1 MSCFLYIFVCM
12 GSYLSAYVVS
22 LYSLAVYIDPQEI
35 DSLMPHLSP
44 ARRRIVLKL
53 AGDPR
58 ALVQIAT
65 VYKSFSLILVTVMA
79 TLCLRTISA
88 KVEMP
93 ASYLYPIGFAIVW
106 SLYLWL
112 VEYLPRRSSRRVIDS
127 TFPRYLWMVSSIYIL
142 FFPVVSL
149 YRGALKRNRPE
160 DQPTEDEKEEIVER
174 AIESLADEAGI
185 GEMLVEEDEKEMI
198 GQIFQLDRTVVRE
211 IMVPRIAI
219 VGIERSMSFREIQ
232 ELIRRDGY
240 SRYPVYE
247 ETMDRIAGVLY
258 VKDLFTNLPQPGE
271 EFQIGKYLRKPY
283 FVPESKVIGDL
294 LREFKSAK
302 LHIAVAID
310 EFGGVSGLVT
320 LEDILEEIVGEIQD
334 EHDTEEAPF
343 MDLGDGKHLVD
354 AGLLVDELQEHLDTD
369 YETGDFDTV
378 GGLLYFLAGAVPKA
392 GAIIRWHDLEFEVVR
407 VDGQRLK
414 KVRVTRKNPK
424 RN

>member
-1 MSCFLYIFVCM
+1 MGTLLYIFVAM
-12 GSYLSAYVVS
+12 GSYVSAYIVS

-44 ARRRIVLKL
+44 ARRKIILKL

-79 TLCLRTISA
+79 TLCVRSISA
-88 KVEMP
+88 GIETP
-93 ASYLYPIGFAIVW
+93 ATYLYPLGFLLVW
-106 SLYLWL
+106 SLYLWV
-112 VEYLPRRSSRRVIDS
+112 VEYLPRKSSRRVIDT
-127 TFPRYLWMVSSIYIL
+127 TFPRYLWMVTSIYFL
-142 FFPVVSL
+142 FYPVVSL
-149 YRGALKRNRPE
+149 YRGALKRNRPV
-160 DQPTEDEKEEIVER
+160 DQPTEEEKEEIVER
-174 AIESLADEAGI
+174 AIEALADAAGI
-185 GEMLVEEDEKEMI
+185 AETIVEEDEKEMI

-219 VGIERSMSFREIQ
+219 VGIERATSFREIQ
-232 ELIRRDGY
+232 DMIRRDGY
-240 SRYPVYE
+240 SRYPVYD
-247 ETMDRIAGVLY
+247 ETMDRIAGMLY

-283 FVPESKVIGDL
+283 FVPESKVIGEL

-302 LHIAVAID
+302 QHMAVVID
-310 EFGGVSGLVT
+310 EYGGVSGLVT
-320 LEDILEEIVGEIQD
+320 MEDILEEIVGEIQD

-343 MDLGDGKHLVD
+343 MDLGEGKYLVD
-354 AGLLVDELQEHLDTD
+354 AGVLVDEFQERMETD

-378 GGLLYFLAGAVPKA
+378 GGLLYFLAGAVPKS
-392 GAIIRWHDLEFEVVR
+392 GEMIRWHEFEFEVVR

-414 KVRVTRKNPK
+414 KVRVTRKTVKAN
-424 RN
+424 

>member
-1 MSCFLYIFVCM
+1 M

-44 ARRRIVLKL
+44 GRRRVILKL

-79 TLCLRTISA
+79 TLCVRTFSA
-88 KVEMP
+88 GIETP
-93 ASYLYPIGFAIVW
+93 ASYLYPLGFLIVW

-142 FFPVVSL
+142 FYPVVSL

-160 DQPTEDEKEEIVER
+160 DLPTDDEKEEIVER

-185 GEMLVEEDEKEMI
+185 GEMLVEEEEKEMI

-219 VGIERSMSFREIQ
+219 VGIERGMSFREIQ
-232 ELIRRDGY
+232 ELIRHNGY
-240 SRYPVYE
+240 SRFPVYE
-247 ETMDRIAGVLY
+247 ETMDRIAGMLY

-271 EFQIGKYLRKPY
+271 EFRIEKYLRKPY
-283 FVPESKVIGDL
+283 FVPESKVIGEL

-302 LHIAVAID
+302 QHMAVVID
-310 EFGGVSGLVT
+310 EYGGVSGLVT
-320 LEDILEEIVGEIQD
+320 MEDILEEIVGEIQD
-334 EHDTEEAPF
+334 EHDTEEAPI
-343 MDLGDGKHLVD
+343 MELGDGKYLVD
-354 AGLLVDELQEHLDTD
+354 AGVLVDEFQERMDSD

-378 GGLLYFLAGAVPKA
+378 GGLIYFLAGAVPKA
-392 GAIIRWHDLEFEVVR
+392 GEIIRWHEFEFEVVR

-414 KVRVTRKNPK
+414 KVRVTRKVLKPN
-424 RN
+424 